1 MISVQQL
8 GKAFQQH
15 YIFQSVDFTVEKG
28 EIISIVG
35 PSGTGKSTLL
45 KCLAGLEDI
54 TEGGLI
60 IEGKDVTKV
69 PANKRPVVMMF
80 QQSLL
85 FPHLTVLENVMYG
98 LKFQMKSKQERQ
110 KKAQAFLE
118 KVNMAPFANAMP
130 HELSGGQQ
138 QRVALVRALLTQPSL
153 LLLDEPFSSLDNE
166 LRQETRDW
174 VKWLLKEQNSTAI
187 FVTHDIEEAMILGDR
202 VAVFG
207 ENKLQ
212 QIGAPMDVY
221 HQPNSRFVAKFYC
234 DGLML
239 DDTSFVHTTRL
250 QLLAAESE
258 EIFFL
263 SFDGSI
269 RNTRLKHGKLFYDVS
284 LPALKQKITLQSD
297 RVYQA
302 DEKIKIGIA
311 SQQDIV
317 QLT

>member
-153 LLLDEPFSSLDNE
+153 
-166 LRQETRDW
+166 
-174 VKWLLKEQNSTAI
+174 
-187 FVTHDIEEAMILGDR
+187 
-202 VAVFG
+202 
-207 ENKLQ
+207 
-212 QIGAPMDVY
+212 
-221 HQPNSRFVAKFYC
+221 YC
-234 DGLML
+234 
-239 DDTSFVHTTRL
+239 
-250 QLLAAESE
+250 
-258 EIFFL
+258 
-263 SFDGSI
+263 
-269 RNTRLKHGKLFYDVS
+269 
-284 LPALKQKITLQSD
+284 
-297 RVYQA
+297 
-302 DEKIKIGIA
+302 
-311 SQQDIV
+311 
-317 QLT
+317 